1 MTEQLISLERV
12 EEIANLFG
20 SFDEN
25 IRLLEQELGVQVTNR
40 DGALK
45 VAGEAEN
52 VMLGVKAIEALLE
65 LSGKGE
71 QINEQNVRYVLQL
84 VRSGSEA
91 KLSELAK
98 DVICVTANGK
108 PIKAKTV
115 GQKAYVDA
123 IKKNVITLGIG
134 PAGTGKTYL
143 AVAMAVRALKA
154 HEVSRIILTRPA
166 VEAGERLGF
175 LPGDMQNKVDPYLRP
190 LYDALFD
197 TMGQESFSKLMEK
210 GIIEVAP
217 LAYMRGRTLENAF
230 IILDE
235 AQNTT
240 GEQIKM
246 FLTRIGNGS
255 RMAVNGDVTQID
267 LPRDKKSGLVEAARV
282 LNGIEGL
289 EIVRFSEKDVVR
301 SRIVSDI
308 IKAYDRAGRPH
319 SDRKR

>member
-123 IKKNVITLGIG
+123 IKKNVITLGVG

-143 AVAMAVRALKA
+143 AVAQAVAAFRAK
-154 HEVSRIILTRPA
+154 EVNRIILTRPA

-175 LPGDMQNKVDPYLRP
+175 LPGDLQSKVDPYLRP
-190 LYDALFD
+190 LYDALFELLGPE
-197 TMGQESFSKLMEK
+197 TYQKYAGAGQ
-210 GIIEVAP
+210 
-217 LAYMRGRTLENAF
+217 YRGGPA
-230 IILDE
+230 
-235 AQNTT
+235 
-240 GEQIKM
+240 
-246 FLTRIGNGS
+246 
-255 RMAVNGDVTQID
+255 
-267 LPRDKKSGLVEAARV
+267 GLYARP
-282 LNGIEGL
+282 
-289 EIVRFSEKDVVR
+289 D
-301 SRIVSDI
+301 
-308 IKAYDRAGRPH
+308 AGRQLHYSGRGSEYLPGADENVPDPAGLRLQ
-319 SDRKR
+319 DRHHRRYHPDRPARGILPPA

>member
-98 DVICVTANGK
+98 DVICAHRQRQ
-108 PIKAKTV
+108 AHQ
-115 GQKAYVDA
+115 GQD
-123 IKKNVITLGIG
+123 
-134 PAGTGKTYL
+134 
-143 AVAMAVRALKA
+143 
-154 HEVSRIILTRPA
+154 
-166 VEAGERLGF
+166 
-175 LPGDMQNKVDPYLRP
+175 
-190 LYDALFD
+190 
-197 TMGQESFSKLMEK
+197 
-210 GIIEVAP
+210 
-217 LAYMRGRTLENAF
+217 RG
-230 IILDE
+230 
-235 AQNTT
+235 
-240 GEQIKM
+240 
-246 FLTRIGNGS
+246 S
-255 RMAVNGDVTQID
+255 
-267 LPRDKKSGLVEAARV
+267 
-282 LNGIEGL
+282 EGL
-289 EIVRFSEKDVVR
+289 CGCHQEKR
-301 SRIVSDI
+301 HH
-308 IKAYDRAGRPH
+308 AGGRPRRH
-319 SDRKR
+319 RQDLSGCGCRPWPPSGPRRSTASS